1 MSLRGVLEETAAA
14 SVNRIPAEALEVIMK
29 STAELDAQGVGNN
42 ALGLGDKLPDATLV
56 DANNESVSM
65 ASLLAKG
72 PLIINYYQVVGAHI
86 VILSLKLI
94 SNYCLRFKH
103 WVVSWLRFIS
113 DLKSDL
119 S

>member
-72 PLIINYYQVVGAHI
+72 PLIINYYRGGWCPYCNFE
-86 VILSLKLI
+86 LKAYQQLLPEI
-94 SNYCLRFKH
+94 QALGGQ
-103 WVVSWLRFIS
+103 LA
-113 DLKSDL
+113 
-119 S
+119 